1 MKNNELA
8 HETDSML
15 HQAKRSIDALFG
27 DGYAEKHPSLVG
39 NFMIAMS
46 NNKIAEHLSQIS
58 GSLLTQNS

>member
-8 HETDSML
+8 HETDYML

-46 NNKIAEHLSQIS
+46 NNAYFGDCDRSFRFIPI
-58 GSLLTQNS
+58 T